1 MCIFSTRR
9 KVKGGEGDKE
19 GETEHYGAEFNVGFE
34 IMGANVFLM
43 FHSGSIQGQ
52 RLTVA
57 YYLN

>member
-1 MCIFSTRR
+1 M
-9 KVKGGEGDKE
+9 KGGEGDKGYEE

-43 FHSGSIQGQ
+43 FHRGSIQGQ

-57 YYLN
+57 NYLD